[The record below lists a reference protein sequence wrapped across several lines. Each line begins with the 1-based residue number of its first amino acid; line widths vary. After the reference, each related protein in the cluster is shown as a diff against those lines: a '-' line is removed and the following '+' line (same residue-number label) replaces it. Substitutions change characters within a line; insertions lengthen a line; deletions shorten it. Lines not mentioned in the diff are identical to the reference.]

1 MGRASREQLPFP
13 SLGSPLCTL
22 TDPDKRL
29 FKSVQL
35 SQKFFLQLLKMYLL
49 EIGYSLLQL
58 KPFWFWVGKS
68 DCLLGFTRVTN
79 SICSIPKWE
88 LFGFWQQYGI
98 VDLQSVHDL
107 QQSPDPLLQHC
118 PAAQISEMFA
128 SIPPTEKQPP
138 FASIEFYLVDFGP
151 VLQFVK
157 FVLNS

>member
-1 MGRASREQLPFP
+1 MGADGQQGEPWVNWLGINQNLGEKKHSAPGGESSREQLPFP

-79 SICSIPKWE
+79 SICSIPK
-88 LFGFWQQYGI
+88 
-98 VDLQSVHDL
+98 
-107 QQSPDPLLQHC
+107 
-118 PAAQISEMFA
+118 
-128 SIPPTEKQPP
+128 
-138 FASIEFYLVDFGP
+138 
-151 VLQFVK
+151 
-157 FVLNS
+157 